1 MLYSNLFG
9 EALPKSS
16 FGNAPTWIEIES
28 LLVLFS
34 PTYREPWQIGSNSNK
49 RTSLADNETISS
61 FHERTYV
68 RFVKKDSEYGRSF
81 LDIGDIQAF
90 NRVFEAVAQA

>member
-1 MLYSNLFG
+1 
-9 EALPKSS
+9 
-16 FGNAPTWIEIES
+16 
-28 LLVLFS
+28 
-34 PTYREPWQIGSNSNK
+34 
-49 RTSLADNETISS
+49 
-61 FHERTYV
+61 V